1 MLVWQNIKLK
11 RVKMSGNDRGLLFPL
26 FIIEDD
32 KEKNILLKSSCL
44 QEKTSNGFWLIRA
57 FFIYIKIFYRI
68 FF

>member
-1 MLVWQNIKLK
+1 
-11 RVKMSGNDRGLLFPL
+11 MSGNDRGLLFPL